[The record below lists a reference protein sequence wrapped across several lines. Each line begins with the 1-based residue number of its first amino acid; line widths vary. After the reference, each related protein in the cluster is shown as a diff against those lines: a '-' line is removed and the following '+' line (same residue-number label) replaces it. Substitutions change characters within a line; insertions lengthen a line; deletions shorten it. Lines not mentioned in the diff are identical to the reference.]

1 MASHIHR
8 THRSGWLRAGV
19 LGANDGLLSISSL
32 MLGVASAHMHS
43 SEILVVGIAGLCAGA
58 LSMGAGEY
66 VSVRSQADTERADI
80 NLERVALEREYD
92 VEKEELRDIY
102 IRRGLDQA
110 LATQVAHQLMV
121 YDALGAHAR
130 DEIGITDALTA
141 RPFQA
146 SAISAVS
153 FTLGGMVPLLANIF
167 APAGG
172 RISIIVIVS
181 LIFLS
186 LLGAIA
192 AYVGGASIL
201 RGAVRVFIWG
211 ALAMTITSLIGRI
224 FGVTA

>member
-1 MASHIHR
+1 MASHIHK
-8 THRSGWLRAGV
+8 THRSGWLRAAV
-19 LGANDGLLSISSL
+19 LGANDGLLSVSSL
-32 MLGVASAHMHS
+32 MLGVASARMDS
-43 SEILVVGIAGLCAGA
+43 GEILIVGLAGLCAGA

-66 VSVRSQADTERADI
+66 VSVSSQADTERADI

-92 VEKEELRDIY
+92 IEKEELRDIY

-110 LATQVAHQLMV
+110 LATQVAHQLMA

-146 SAISAVS
+146 AAISAIC
-153 FTLGGMVPLLANIF
+153 FTLGGIVPFLANIF
-167 APAGG
+167 APVEG

-181 LIFLS
+181 LAFLS

-192 AYVGGASIL
+192 AYVGGASIF

-211 ALAMTITSLIGRI
+211 ALAMTITSMVGRI

>member
-1 MASHIHR
+1 MASHIHK
-8 THRSGWLRAGV
+8 THRSGWLRAAV
-19 LGANDGLLSISSL
+19 LGANDGLLSVSSL
-32 MLGVASAHMHS
+32 MLGVASARMDS
-43 SEILVVGIAGLCAGA
+43 GEILIVGLAGLCAGA

-66 VSVRSQADTERADI
+66 VSVSSQADTERADI

-92 VEKEELRDIY
+92 VEKDELRDIY

-110 LATQVAHQLMV
+110 LATQVAHQLMA

-146 SAISAVS
+146 AAISAIS
-153 FTLGGMVPLLANIF
+153 FTLGGIVPFLANIF
-167 APAGG
+167 APIEG

-181 LIFLS
+181 LASLS

-192 AYVGGASIL
+192 AYVGGASIF

-211 ALAMTITSLIGRI
+211 ALAMTITSMIGRI